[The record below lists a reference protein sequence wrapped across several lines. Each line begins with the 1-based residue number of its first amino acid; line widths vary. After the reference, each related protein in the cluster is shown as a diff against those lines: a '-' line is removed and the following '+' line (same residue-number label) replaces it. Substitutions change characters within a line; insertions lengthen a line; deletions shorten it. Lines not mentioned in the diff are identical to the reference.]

1 MRYHKIVPYFFILPM
16 IVGLILF
23 RFGPILASFLISF
36 TEWRGTRNP
45 VFLGLG
51 NYAELFN
58 SDIFWEVLS
67 NTFLFAGLFVPGT
80 MLLGLILALLANQPL
95 RGIAFFRGIY
105 YLPAITSMVAV
116 ALVWK
121 WIFASRFGIL
131 NYLLRTYAEVAD
143 PPRWLSDS
151 STALYVLVIVSI
163 WKSAG
168 LPMMVYLAGLK
179 GIPRHLYESAKIDG
193 ANTWQMF
200 RHITLP
206 VLTPV
211 TFFIL
216 IITLFDAFG
225 TFEVTFAMTQG
236 GPLNASTTLPF
247 YIYQNSFQFARY
259 GLASSL
265 AYALMIVV
273 VILTLINFYARDRW
287 VQQELY

>member
-1 MRYHKIVPYFFILPM
+1 MRYHKITPYLFILPM
-16 IVGLILF
+16 LVGLVLF

-45 VFLGLG
+45 VYLGLG
-51 NYAELFN
+51 NYAELLN
-58 SDIFWEVLS
+58 SDVFWEVLN

-80 MLLGLILALLANQPL
+80 MFLGLLLALLANQPL
-95 RGIAFFRGIY
+95 KGIAFFRGVY

-116 ALVWK
+116 ALVWN

-131 NYLLRTYAEVAD
+131 NHVLRTYADIAD

-236 GPLNASTTLPF
+236 GPLNSSTTLPF

-259 GLASSL
+259 GLSSSL
-265 AYALMIVV
+265 AYVLMIVV
-273 VILTLINFYARDRW
+273 VILTAINFYARDRW

>member
-1 MRYHKIVPYFFILPM
+1 MRYHKIVPYIFILPLLL
-16 IVGLILF
+16 GLILF

-51 NYAELFN
+51 NYVELFN
-58 SDIFWEVLS
+58 SDVFWEVLS
-67 NTFLFAGLFVPGT
+67 NTLVFAGLFVPGT
-80 MLLGLILALLANQPL
+80 MLLGLTLALLANQSL
-95 RGIAFFRGIY
+95 KGIAFFRGIY

-116 ALVWK
+116 ALVWN
-121 WIFASRFGIL
+121 WIFATRFGIL
-131 NYLLRTYAEVAD
+131 NHVLRTYAGIAD

-200 RHITLP
+200 RHVTLP

-259 GLASSL
+259 GLSSSL
-265 AYALMIVV
+265 AYVLMIVV
-273 VILTLINFYARDRW
+273 VILTVINFYARDRW